1 MDSQSFETGLFMG
14 LCPPESKTENTTISD
29 TFVLAKFPFKAYSY
43 SIAKVQLGKK
53 ISACCMQGANKVRKL
68 YKMYT

>member
-53 ISACCMQGANKVRKL
+53 NIRLL
-68 YKMYT
+68 YAGSKQSKKAI